1 MKTFKALLEKLL
13 YYTIIFLILNEWLRP
28 VMQLT
33 DTGYFGMFSLFIVL
47 CLVLAVLKTP
57 LVVSSLTKLVFI
69 FGFVVHVYGGL
80 SLFSADGMQYLLNE
94 LQMNSEILLTGDLI
108 AVTDPVRTSLFF
120 VLIWML
126 VYLIYYWVA
135 VRMTIFYFFVMTVFF
150 IATLDTFTTYDG
162 SVAIVK
168 VVLLG
173 LLMTALLFF
182 KRLIVT
188 TKTVINWRMYSLY
201 ALSVVLLIGFAGSI
215 ALLLPKAGPQWADPV
230 PFLKAATG
238 QDGGQVAE
246 SGAKVGYSENDERL
260 GGPFEPDETVVFQVQ
275 APTRQYWRIETRDE
289 YTSKGWLSTGIALQT
304 LAVEEQLPF
313 AAVEGDGQFAL
324 VSAIKEYPFLL
335 QPYSTGSYA
344 VDEENIELLVN
355 NLSERVDTLK
365 DGRNMPVRYYSAIY
379 YEPEYSYT
387 ALKEVTT
394 STEADTRYLQLPE
407 TLPQR
412 VRDLALELTADE
424 QTIYDKARAVEG
436 YFQRSGFRYETQ
448 DVPFPADDED
458 YVDQFLFET
467 KFGYCDNFSTAMV
480 VLLRAADIQARW
492 VKGFTGGQE
501 VGRDGEMRT
510 FEISN
515 NQAHSW
521 VEVYIDGV
529 GWIPFEPT
537 IGYANEVNIDYDLD
551 TADTEALEPEAP
563 EEEALEQQPKE
574 ATTQSGNGGVTA
586 AVLAA
591 IALVVMG
598 GIYWLWKRRRP
609 LMSPAS
615 PIQEEQLLD
624 KQADALYYKLLQH
637 LVRQDLKR
645 APHETLQQF
654 ARRVD
659 RSLSTDQMSAFIAI
673 YERAIYSKQLSD
685 TDSLEMK
692 ECWEYLINRATG

>member
-1 MKTFKALLEKLL
+1 MMKTFKEILENLL
-13 YYTIIFLILNEWLRP
+13 YYTIIFFILNEWLRP
-28 VMQLT
+28 VIQLT
-33 DTGYFGMFSLFIVL
+33 DTGYFDMFSLFIIL
-47 CLVLAVLKTP
+47 CLVLAVLKIP
-57 LVVSSLTKLVFI
+57 LFVSWLTKLIFI
-69 FGFVVHVYGGL
+69 FAFVVHVYGGL
-80 SLFSADGMQYLLNE
+80 SLFSAEGMQYLLNE
-94 LQMNSEILLTGDLI
+94 LNINSEIILTGDLI
-108 AVTDPVRTSLFF
+108 AVTNPVRTSLFF
-120 VLIWML
+120 ILIWML

-135 VRMTIFYFFVMTVFF
+135 MRMTIFYFFVMTVFF

-182 KRLIVT
+182 KRLVVT

-201 ALSVVLLIGFAGSI
+201 ALAVVLLIGFAGSI

-238 QDGGQVAE
+238 QGGGQVAE

-260 GGPFEPDETVVFQVQ
+260 GGPFEPDDTIVFQIE

-289 YTSKGWLSTGIALQT
+289 YTSKGWLSTETELQK
-304 LAVEEQLPF
+304 LATEEQLPF
-313 AAVEGDGQFAL
+313 AAVEGDGQFAF

-355 NLSERVDTLK
+355 NFSERVDTLRN
-365 DGRNMPVRYYSAIY
+365 GRNMPVRYYSAIY

-407 TLPQR
+407 TVPQR
-412 VRDLALELTADE
+412 VRDLAFELTASADSV
-424 QTIYDKARAVEG
+424 YDKARAVEG

-448 DVPFPADDED
+448 DVPFPVDDED

-501 VGRDGEMRT
+501 IGRIEDMRQ
-510 FEISN
+510 FEITN
-515 NQAHSW
+515 NNAHSW

-529 GWIPFEPT
+529 GWMPFEPT
-537 IGYANEVNIDYDLD
+537 IGYANQVNIDYDVENTNEEKPD
-551 TADTEALEPEAP
+551 EQP
-563 EEEALEQQPKE
+563 EEEELEQQPQPV
-574 ATTQSGNGGVTA
+574 ATQKGGSGVTA
-586 AVLAA
+586 GVLAA
-591 IALVVMG
+591 IALVVVG
-598 GIYWLWKRRRP
+598 AIYWLWKHRRP
-609 LMSPAS
+609 LMSPVS
-615 PIQEEQLLD
+615 QVQEERLLD
-624 KQADALYYKLLQH
+624 KQADALYYELLQH
-637 LVRQDLKR
+637 LARKDLKR

-654 ARRVD
+654 AKRVD
-659 RSLSTDQMSAFIAI
+659 RSLNTDQMSAFIAI
-673 YERAIYSKQLSD
+673 YERAIYSKQISE
-685 TDSLEMK
+685 TDALEMK
-692 ECWEYLINRATG
+692 ECWEYLINSTTG

>member
-1 MKTFKALLEKLL
+1 MMKTFKEILENLL
-13 YYTIIFLILNEWLRP
+13 YYTIIFLILTEWLRP

-33 DTGYFGMFSLFIVL
+33 DTGYFDMFSLFIIL
-47 CLVLAVLKTP
+47 CLVLAVLKIP
-57 LVVSSLTKLVFI
+57 LLVSWLTKLIFI
-69 FGFVVHVYGGL
+69 FAFVVHVYGGL
-80 SLFSADGMQYLLNE
+80 SLFSAAGMQYLLNE
-94 LQMNSEILLTGDLI
+94 LNINSEIILTGDLI

-120 VLIWML
+120 ILIWML

-135 VRMTIFYFFVMTVFF
+135 MRMTIFYFFVMTVFF

-182 KRLIVT
+182 KRLVVT

-201 ALSVVLLIGFAGSI
+201 ALAVVLLIGFAGSI

-238 QDGGQVAE
+238 QGGGQVAE

-260 GGPFEPDETVVFQVQ
+260 GGPFEPDDTIIFQIE

-289 YTSKGWLSTGIALQT
+289 YTSKGWLSTETELQK
-304 LAVEEQLPF
+304 LATEEQLPF
-313 AAVEGDGQFAL
+313 AAVEGDGQFAF

-355 NLSERVDTLK
+355 NFSERVDTLRN
-365 DGRNMPVRYYSAIY
+365 GRNMPVRYYSAIY

-407 TLPQR
+407 TVPQR
-412 VRDLALELTADE
+412 VRDLAFELTASADSV
-424 QTIYDKARAVEG
+424 YDKARAVEG

-448 DVPFPADDED
+448 DVPFPVDDED

-501 VGRDGEMRT
+501 IGRIEDMRQ
-510 FEISN
+510 FEITN
-515 NQAHSW
+515 NNAHSW

-529 GWIPFEPT
+529 GWMPFEPT
-537 IGYANEVNIDYDLD
+537 IGYANQVNIDYDVENTNEEKPD
-551 TADTEALEPEAP
+551 EQP
-563 EEEALEQQPKE
+563 EEEELEQQPQPV
-574 ATTQSGNGGVTA
+574 ATQKGGSGVTA
-586 AVLAA
+586 GVLAA
-591 IALVVMG
+591 IALVVVG

-609 LMSPAS
+609 LMSPVS
-615 PIQEEQLLD
+615 QVQEERLLD
-624 KQADALYYKLLQH
+624 KQADALYYELLQH
-637 LVRQDLKR
+637 LARKDLKR

-654 ARRVD
+654 AKRVD
-659 RSLSTDQMSAFIAI
+659 RSLNTDQISAFIVI
-673 YERAIYSKQLSD
+673 YERAIYSKQISE
-685 TDSLEMK
+685 TDALEMK
-692 ECWEYLINRATG
+692 ECWEYLINSTTG

>member
-1 MKTFKALLEKLL
+1 MMKTFKEILENLL
-13 YYTIIFLILNEWLRP
+13 YYTIIFFILNEWLRP

-33 DTGYFGMFSLFIVL
+33 DTGYFDMFSLFIIL
-47 CLVLAVLKTP
+47 CLVLAVLKIP
-57 LVVSSLTKLVFI
+57 LLVSWLTKLIFI
-69 FGFVVHVYGGL
+69 FAFVVHVYGGL
-80 SLFSADGMQYLLNE
+80 SLFSAEGMQYLLNE
-94 LQMNSEILLTGDLI
+94 LNINSEIILTGDLI

-120 VLIWML
+120 ILIWML

-135 VRMTIFYFFVMTVFF
+135 MRMTIFYFFVMTVFF

-182 KRLIVT
+182 KRLVVT

-201 ALSVVLLIGFAGSI
+201 ALAVVLLIGFAGSI

-238 QDGGQVAE
+238 QGGGQVAE

-260 GGPFEPDETVVFQVQ
+260 GGPFEPDDTIVFQIE

-289 YTSKGWLSTGIALQT
+289 YTSKGWLSTETELQK
-304 LAVEEQLPF
+304 LATEEQLPF
-313 AAVEGDGQFAL
+313 AAVEGDGQFAF

-355 NLSERVDTLK
+355 NFSERVDTLRN
-365 DGRNMPVRYYSAIY
+365 GRNMPVRYYSAIY

-407 TLPQR
+407 TVPQR
-412 VRDLALELTADE
+412 VRDLAFELTASADSV
-424 QTIYDKARAVEG
+424 YDKARAVEG

-448 DVPFPADDED
+448 DVPFPVDDED

-501 VGRDGEMRT
+501 IGRIEDMRQ
-510 FEISN
+510 FEITN
-515 NQAHSW
+515 NNAHSW

-529 GWIPFEPT
+529 GWMPFEPT
-537 IGYANEVNIDYDLD
+537 IGYANQVNIDYDVENTNEEKPD
-551 TADTEALEPEAP
+551 EQP
-563 EEEALEQQPKE
+563 EEEELEQQPQPV
-574 ATTQSGNGGVTA
+574 ATQKGGSSVTA
-586 AVLAA
+586 GVLAA
-591 IALVVMG
+591 IALVVVG

-609 LMSPAS
+609 LMSPMS
-615 PIQEEQLLD
+615 QVQEERLLD
-624 KQADALYYKLLQH
+624 KQADALYYELLQH
-637 LVRQDLKR
+637 LARKDLKR

-654 ARRVD
+654 AKRVD
-659 RSLSTDQMSAFIAI
+659 RSLNTDQMSAFINV
-673 YERAIYSKQLSD
+673 YERAIYSKQISE
-685 TDSLEMK
+685 TDALEMK
-692 ECWEYLINRATG
+692 ECWEYLINSTTG